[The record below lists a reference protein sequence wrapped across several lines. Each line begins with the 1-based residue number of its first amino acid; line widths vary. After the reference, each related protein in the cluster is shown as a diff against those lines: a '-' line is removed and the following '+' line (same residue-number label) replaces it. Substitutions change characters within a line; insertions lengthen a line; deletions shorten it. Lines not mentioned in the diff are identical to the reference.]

1 MGKILTVERPRHA
14 TRVPAPTGRPMT
26 PITGK
31 RYASTFVAP
40 VSNPGGKSRR
50 ELWGA
55 RSKCGAWR
63 YDRQDDG
70 IGTLWTVTYVPTGQT
85 REGYGNLNAAR
96 RDTAAKLLDELR
108 GEAFVAALVAHRMDG
123 HRWLAVHMRT
133 AGADEAEARCVCGG
147 LLVRAT
153 RAGAWGHVD
162 GCSTCYRHGEGLAE
176 QCRDRK
182 AHRFCGWPVPVE
194 CVHYLDAARVCG
206 ELALPNAGE
215 GCGRG
220 QSGDCCTQCCNGR

>member
-1 MGKILTVERPRHA
+1 MGKFIAVERPSRA
-14 TRVPAPTGRPMT
+14 TRVPVPRGRPMT

-31 RYASTFVAP
+31 RYISTFIAP
-40 VSNPGGKSRR
+40 VSDPGGRSRR
-50 ELWGA
+50 EMWGA

-96 RDTAAKLLDELR
+96 RDTAAGLLAELR
-108 GEAFVAALVAHRMDG
+108 SEAFVAGLLGHTAQG
-123 HRWLAVHMRT
+123 HRWLAVHMRV

-153 RAGAWGHVD
+153 RDGKWGHVD
-162 GCSTCYRHGEGLAE
+162 GCDLCYRHGEGLDAT
-176 QCRDRK
+176 CIRRK
-182 AHRFCGWPVPVE
+182 AHKFCGWPVPVE
-194 CVHYLDAARVCG
+194 CVHHLDRPRACG
-206 ELALPNAGE
+206 EIAAPNGGR

-220 QSGDCCTQCCNGR
+220 QSGDCCTLCCNGE